1 MTSPELVRAIQ
12 QDRVRT
18 ADRARLARLAACIQA
33 CCSPS
38 IISRFMRAVRP
49 APAGS

>member
-12 QDRVRT
+12 QDRERS
-18 ADRARLARLAACIQA
+18 ADRDRLARLAACIQA

-38 IISRFMRAVRP
+38 IVRRVMRAARP
-49 APAGS
+49 APAAC